1 MDIIL
6 FLLYYGKNM
15 NFTFLELIFWKMSN
29 SSQQFDLTG
38 LLSIYIAFVHLLRYK
53 YLFLPSL
60 FYI

>member
-15 NFTFLELIFWKMSN
+15 NFTLLELIFWKMSN

-60 FYI
+60 FYN